1 MLVALLLWTLRLL
14 DELPNKMCLKQPVYE
29 KLAPGPDLAGARTHL
44 RLLEEI
50 AAMLD
55 FYYCL
60 HWHLRDARYH
70 GQIWDHQIAPG
81 VVLERRR
88 AREWLIQDVP
98 WEEVDLD
105 A

>member
-60 HWHLRDARYH
+60 HWHLRDAGTTVRS
-70 GQIWDHQIAPG
+70 GTT
-81 VVLERRR
+81 RSRR
-88 AREWLIQDVP
+88 AWCSSAGARGSG
-98 WEEVDLD
+98 
-105 A
+105 